1 MKKITKFIKENKTYI
16 KSISIVLLTE
26 AFIYFI
32 IKTIINDYN
41 ILTPKINF
49 PLVSEFSIIYN
60 SWYPFLFIIAYLIYK
75 KDNNTYKKHI
85 YTMIIGIILSQI
97 TFIIYPT
104 MVLRP
109 ELEIKNIF
117 DLVLYLTYY
126 FDTPAINCFP
136 SVHCLLCF
144 ISIYYITK
152 TPNLKTKIK
161 IPIITYFIL
170 IILSTFFTKQHILID
185 GVLALIYT
193 IISIILVK
201 IFYKKINKALKF
213 IF

>member
-1 MKKITKFIKENKTYI
+1 MKKITNFIKDNKAYI

-26 AFIYFI
+26 AFLYFI
-32 IKTIINDYN
+32 IKIIINDYN
-41 ILTPKINF
+41 ILTPKVNF
-49 PLVSEFSIIYN
+49 PLISEFSIIYN
-60 SWYPFLFIIAYLIYK
+60 SWYPFLFVIAYLIYK
-75 KDNNTYKKHI
+75 KDINTYKKHI
-85 YTMIIGIILSQI
+85 YTMIIGIILAQI

-104 MVLRP
+104 MVVRP
-109 ELEIKNIF
+109 EIETKNIF

-144 ISIYYITK
+144 ISMYYIMK

-161 IPIITYFIL
+161 IPIIIYFLL
-170 IILSTFFTKQHILID
+170 IVLSTFFTKQHILID
-185 GVLALIYT
+185 GLLALIYT
-193 IISIILVK
+193 IISIILVR
-201 IFYKKINKALKF
+201 IFYKQINKALKL